1 MAAISGFKV
10 WAVDLPLKKPFK
22 HAAAERT
29 TSDSVFVKCIIDSG
43 GAGYGECL
51 PRDYVTGEDR
61 ESALAVL
68 TREILPR
75 LVGMRFESLD
85 EVKGFL
91 RDCDGHAPE
100 GWVEA
105 NRPHSAAWGAVDLA
119 LLDSIGR
126 VFGEAV
132 RLDGASQPPS
142 RFRYS
147 AVLSAETGWKFLKL
161 LALVRLFGFRQ
172 VKLKVEADG
181 YVGPARTAR
190 RVLGRGCDIRA
201 DANMAW
207 TVEQATEAMAALSLY
222 GIRSFE
228 QPIPAD
234 DVAGL
239 AQLVAT
245 TGLDVMVDE
254 SFSDR
259 QSLDRLISNAACTA
273 VNVRISKCGGLLSS
287 LARSREALAAGLK
300 VQIGCQVGESSLLS
314 AAHLVL
320 TSAVG
325 DVRYGEACYG
335 LHLLKED
342 PATPVL
348 QFGYGGKPPDVPRQ
362 SGLGV
367 SVDESTL
374 SRFAVHETVV

>member
-22 HAAAERT
+22 HAAAVRT
-29 TSDSVFVKCIIDSG
+29 TSDSVFLKCVTDTG
-43 GAGYGECL
+43 GVGYGECL
-51 PRDYVTGEDR
+51 PRDYVTGENR
-61 ESALAVL
+61 ESALRVL
-68 TREILPR
+68 TLDILPR
-75 LVGMRFESLD
+75 LIGKRFDSLD

-91 RDCDGHAPE
+91 RQCDGHAPE

-105 NRPHSAAWGAVDLA
+105 NRPHSAAWGAIDLA
-119 LLDSIGR
+119 LLDSFGR
-126 VFGEAV
+126 AFDQPV

-147 AVLSAETGWKFLKL
+147 AVLSAEAGWKFLKL
-161 LALVRLFGFRQ
+161 LAMVRLFGFSQ

-181 YVGPARTAR
+181 YVGPARMAR
-190 RVLGRGCDIRA
+190 RMLGRGCEIRA

-207 TVEQATEAMAALSLY
+207 TVEQATEAMAALSRY

-228 QPIPAD
+228 QPIPAE
-234 DVAGL
+234 DVSGL
-239 AQLVAT
+239 ARLVAT

-259 QSLDRLISNAACTA
+259 ESLDRLISEAACTA
-273 VNVRISKCGGLLSS
+273 INVRISICGGLLAS
-287 LARSREALAAGLK
+287 LARSGEALAAGLK

-314 AAHLVL
+314 AAHLIL
-320 TSAVG
+320 TSAVR
-325 DVRYGEACYG
+325 DVRHGEACYG

-348 QFGYGGKPPDVPRQ
+348 QIGFGGRPPVMPRQ

-367 SVDESTL
+367 TVDESTL
-374 SRFAVHETVV
+374 SRYATHEAVV